1 MTMTFYDDIPEIEP
15 VIDGSDLQIGIV
27 MSRFNLDI
35 SEGLLSACIIELRK
49 NGVLD
54 HNILLATVPGAL
66 EIPLTFK
73 RIALTNQFDAFI
85 ALGSVIRGDTYHF
98 EVVANES
105 AHGLMLAQLE
115 TEIPIANG
123 ILTTDN
129 EDQAIARMHEKGTD
143 VARVALEMANLQIK
157 IDELPYE

>member
-1 MTMTFYDDIPEIEP
+1 MTFYDDIPEIEP

-66 EIPLTFK
+66 EIPLIF
-73 RIALTNQFDAFI
+73 
-85 ALGSVIRGDTYHF
+85 
-98 EVVANES
+98 
-105 AHGLMLAQLE
+105 
-115 TEIPIANG
+115 
-123 ILTTDN
+123 
-129 EDQAIARMHEKGTD
+129 
-143 VARVALEMANLQIK
+143 
-157 IDELPYE
+157 